1 MFKSWRPFLFGLCVG
16 LLAVALILILNKR
29 QTGAP
34 ITLVPPPPTAT
45 AVPLRVHVTGAVR
58 APGVYD
64 LPQNSIVQDAINAAG
79 GLTESATVEYLNL
92 AEILTDGQQIF
103 VAEVL
108 PTAPPPA
115 AAEGQPPASDPQPTA
130 IAQPSAANSP
140 PPAAS
145 AGPININTA
154 SQAELETLPRI
165 GPAIA
170 QRIIDYRTIN
180 SPFTSIEQIKNV
192 KGIGDATFEAIKDYI
207 TVR

>member
-1 MFKSWRPFLFGLCVG
+1 MLKSWRPFLFGLFTG
-16 LLAVALILILNKR
+16 LLSTALILLLNNR
-29 QTGAP
+29 QTGIP

-45 AVPLRVHVTGAVR
+45 AAPLRVHVTGAVKS
-58 APGVYD
+58 PGVFE

-103 VAEVL
+103 VAEVI
-108 PTAPPPA
+108 TAAPPPTD
-115 AAEGQPPASDPQPTA
+115 SRSPTA
-130 IAQPSAANSP
+130 DTPSSTPTRQPVANSP
-140 PPAAS
+140 PQAAS

-170 QRIIDYRTIN
+170 GRIIEYR
-180 SPFTSIEQIKNV
+180 SAHGPFARIEDIKNV
-192 KGIGDATFEAIKDYI
+192 KGIGDATFDAIKDYI
-207 TVR
+207 TVK

>member
-1 MFKSWRPFLFGLCVG
+1 MLKSWRPFLFGLFTG
-16 LLAVALILILNKR
+16 LLSTALILILNKP
-29 QTGAP
+29 QTGIPIELAP
-34 ITLVPPPPTAT
+34 PAPTAT
-45 AVPLRVHVTGAVR
+45 PTPLRVHVTGAVKS
-58 APGVYD
+58 PGVYD

-103 VAEVL
+103 VAEVI
-108 PTAPPPA
+108 PAAPPPTDSQLPIA
-115 AAEGQPPASDPQPTA
+115 DNPSSTPTR
-130 IAQPSAANSP
+130 QPSAANSP

-170 QRIIDYRTIN
+170 GRIIEYR
-180 SPFTSIEQIKNV
+180 SAHGPFARIEDIKNV
-192 KGIGDATFEAIKDYI
+192 KGIGDATFTAIKDYI
-207 TVR
+207 TVK

>member
-103 VAEVL
+103 VAEVI
-108 PTAPPPA
+108 PAAPPPTDSQLPIA
-115 AAEGQPPASDPQPTA
+115 DNPSSTPTR
-130 IAQPSAANSP
+130 QPSAANSP

-170 QRIIDYRTIN
+170 LRIIEYRGTYG
-180 SPFTSIEQIKNV
+180 PFARIEDIKNV
-192 KGIGDATFEAIKDYI
+192 KGIGDATFNAIKDYI
-207 TVR
+207 TVK